1 MLATGGAGDYNQRRQ
16 SLHMSPYRK
25 NILVGL
31 TAMVALILLGWMIL
45 QFGAKAARPFAQA
58 QLPIHFLAE
67 RADGL
72 FEGSPVLYRG
82 VNVGQIGSIRLDPKE
97 SKVVIDAVLNPAPP
111 LPANVVG
118 VIKSQG
124 VISAG
129 VSIDLELTGPVPEG
143 QLTANTVLPARYT
156 GMGLIPPEFA
166 ELAKELQATARQ
178 LRETNMV
185 GNLNGA
191 IVSTQKQIEKV
202 GNLVQSLQELV
213 GDPKMRQDLQ
223 VAFGNIRTASDNA
236 TRIAQNLEQFSGK
249 LNTLGDQA
257 SGTLTKTQ
265 AQIDKVST
273 DLDER
278 LRQIAAL
285 LDNFEDITKKLS
297 QGQGTAGML
306 INDPKLYQ
314 GLVDT
319 TRQLN
324 DTIADL
330 KRLVSQW
337 EQEGIT
343 FKLGK

>member
-1 MLATGGAGDYNQRRQ
+1 
-16 SLHMSPYRK
+16 MSPYRK

-58 QLPIHFLAE
+58 QLPIRFLAE